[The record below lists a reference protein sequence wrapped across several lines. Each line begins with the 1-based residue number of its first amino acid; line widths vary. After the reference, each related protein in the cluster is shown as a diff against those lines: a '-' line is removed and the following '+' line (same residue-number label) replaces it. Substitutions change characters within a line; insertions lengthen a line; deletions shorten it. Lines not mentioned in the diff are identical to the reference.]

1 MTDPHGN
8 EPVEFDDATAE
19 ALISALSTTAS
30 SVESQSGPR
39 SSYKTTGLA
48 EFRGHFAELF
58 DQNGTTA
65 AIGARDLVSTMR
77 TVSGWVQ
84 TMQAAAKR
92 ENDRRRRAREFD
104 ERQANRNLVERWHDD
119 WFGGEKAPTEQA
131 EPKPTFSDPT
141 VSVGSRQTPNPG
153 SGGGGGGG
161 TSSAKPEDLRS
172 FATGSSQL
180 NADLS
185 GKPGALRGKFEDFA
199 AKCHW
204 GTISSSG
211 LVSGFE
217 KWLSDND
224 QDVTWANTVADAFA
238 AAGGEG
244 SVSTVS
250 DAALGAALQA
260 AGVSAT
266 RSALAF
272 EPPTAYGAQP
282 TTGFSMDPV
291 NTTTGN
297 FVEPETDLTF
307 LPASAGLAVTRMY
320 NSLDQRVGLFGPGW
334 ASILETRLLLDD
346 DGASLVEAD
355 GRQIRFPRSGAGWG
369 RGVGEN
375 RWLAAEDDLLVVRDN
390 TGVRIDFT
398 PAGIWVGQ
406 SAGPGTAVH
415 VDRDADDL
423 PVRLRHERG
432 RSVDV
437 EYVAGRVAVLRASD
451 GRRVEYGYDD
461 RLRLVSV
468 TAATG
473 TRRYGWNE
481 DDLVVTVTNAA
492 GVVEADN
499 TYDADRRVVEQRSP
513 HGRRVR
519 FAYLPGRVTA
529 ISDDDGSRSNAW
541 IADPKGRLVGVIDSD
556 DQRQSMS
563 YDPHGNLVSSTA
575 RDGSVAVHAYD
586 ARGRRV
592 RTVTPSGADVTTGYD
607 EHDRVTTVVAESGAV
622 TTFAYQGE
630 DRDPSVITDP
640 LGGRTELTWQ
650 DGLLVRAVDPTGVT
664 FTLTH
669 DAHGE
674 LASVTNTA
682 GDTTR
687 IERDVLGQVTAVA
700 SPSGA
705 RTEYRYDAAGNVVA
719 RQDPDGAVWRSEYD
733 PAGRVTAQVDPTG
746 ARTTIAYGPDGEVAA
761 VTDAL
766 GRVTSQTHDDQ
777 GNTASVTL
785 PDGAS
790 WSFAHDALS
799 RLRAV
804 TDPTGARWLRE
815 YSVDGALTATV
826 DPTGVRQESS
836 ADPSTGVQT
845 LRDAFSTSAVRFD
858 EFGRPVERTSDATGA
873 ELVTYDAAG
882 NPVELVDGEGGLTRL
897 ERDLAGRV
905 VALTTPSGARST
917 YEYDACGRPAAAV
930 DPLGA
935 RTTLAHD
942 AESRVVARTLPTG
955 EVERTE
961 YDAVGRVVT
970 RSTPGSGTTRYR
982 WDTAGRLVSV
992 QDARFGRRRFR
1003 HDAAGQVTEVV
1014 DGLGGVTRYE
1024 YDTRGRVVTVTD
1036 PTGAI
1041 TRRAYDAADR
1051 LVAETDPLGRTSTI
1065 EYDAAGRPV
1074 RQTGRDGRVVV
1085 WSYDAAGRR
1094 QRLEVDGTLQGEVS
1108 HDPVGRRI
1116 IVTDHTRGPGRTL
1129 DHELQYDRRG
1139 LLVRRARGD
1148 QAVAWE
1154 YDADGLRA
1162 ARTDPDGTRSEMR
1175 RDAAGRLVAVERDG
1189 RPAGTFSYDAVGR
1202 VVESGSGDLV
1212 QHWTYRA
1219 GALVAHTA
1227 TTPDGVSETTVERD
1241 DDDRISAISGADG
1254 RVTYRHDAAGQL
1266 VSALDDDGRGRT
1278 WTYDAGG
1285 RLVAETVD
1293 GVETR
1298 HEYDAAGVLLAS
1310 TTDGERT
1317 EYVADGLGRRVRRTA
1332 PDGATTEYTWSALG
1346 YLGGVVER
1354 DAEYRETH
1362 RVELWVDVLG
1372 ELADAGGAETWWDTA
1387 ALVPTLVSVAGTSLL
1402 ELPGGVTLV
1411 GDAADVNGWRGAR
1424 ATDAQDPWA
1433 VLAAATDLQS
1443 ELGLPTGVTL
1453 SATGGLGVGGLEW
1466 LGARVYDPVARG
1478 FLSADP
1484 LAPVVGAG
1492 WAGNPYSYAGNDPLH
1507 AIDPLGLR
1515 PATDEDLKAYNDA
1528 RVGNFATAGNW
1539 IADHKEA
1546 IAAYAAIGVGV
1557 ALMFVPGGALV
1568 TLAMAATSGGLLA
1581 GGFSVLKQ
1589 GPDSGNVNWGEVG
1602 RQSLIGFGTGLLG
1615 GGVASGLK
1623 AAAGATGAAS
1633 SAGTGVM
1640 STVGR
1645 GVMSQTGRAATAASV
1660 EGGASNGVDYMT
1672 DPALEGKRNVSDF
1685 LQTTGA
1691 GVVSGA
1697 GSSVASSA
1705 MQKGLDLNDL
1715 MPAGTGRHAAPL
1727 SGDHGASSR
1736 GFAFANGAVGLGA
1749 DSVAGAGGSVLNET
1763 LKPQGDTG
1771 EDLNRDGWNGFL
1783 GGGEGP
1789 LPVGSRAR

>member
-8 EPVEFDDATAE
+8 EPVEFDDATAD
-19 ALISALSTTAS
+19 ALASALTTTAS
-30 SVESQSGPR
+30 SIESQSGSR
-39 SSYKTTGLA
+39 FSFSSTALL

-58 DQNGTTA
+58 DQNRVTA
-65 AIGARDLVSTMR
+65 ATGARDLVSTMR
-77 TVSGWVQ
+77 TVSQWVR

-104 ERQANRNLVERWHDD
+104 ERQADRNLVERWHDD
-119 WFGGEKAPTEQA
+119 WFGGEQAPTEQA
-131 EPKPTFSDPT
+131 EPKPTFPQPD
-141 VSVGSRQTPNPG
+141 VAVGSRQTPNPG
-153 SGGGGGGG
+153 GGGGGGG

-180 NADLS
+180 DADLS
-185 GKPGALRGKFEDFA
+185 GKPGALRGKFSDFA

-217 KWLSDND
+217 KWLSDNA

-272 EPPTAYGAQP
+272 DPPSAYGAQP

-297 FVEPETDLTF
+297 FVEPETDLAF
-307 LPASAGLAVTRMY
+307 LPASAALAITRMY
-320 NSLDQRVGLFGPGW
+320 NSLDRSVGLFGPGW
-334 ASILETRLLLDD
+334 ASVLETRLLLDD
-346 DGASLVEAD
+346 EGASLVEAD
-355 GRQIRFPRSGAGWG
+355 GRQIRFPRRGAGWD

-375 RWLAAEDDLLVVRDN
+375 RWLAAEGDLLVVRDN
-390 TGVRIDFT
+390 AGVRIDFT
-398 PAGIWVGQ
+398 PAGVWVGQ
-406 SAGPGTAVH
+406 SAGPGTAVR
-415 VDRDADDL
+415 VDRDGDDL

-437 EYVAGRVAVLRASD
+437 EYVDGRVAVLRASD

-461 RLRLVSV
+461 QDRLVSV
-468 TAATG
+468 TTAAG
-473 TRRYGWNE
+473 TRRYSWDE
-481 DDLVVTVTNAA
+481 DDLVVTVTSAA

-499 TYDADRRVVEQRSP
+499 TYDAERRVVEQRSP

-529 ISDDDGSRSNAW
+529 ISDEDGSRSNAW
-541 IADPKGRLVGVIDSD
+541 IADPKGRLIGVIDSD

-575 RDGSVAVHAYD
+575 RDGSVAVHGYD
-586 ARGRRV
+586 ARGRRI
-592 RTVTPSGADVTTGYD
+592 RTVTPAGADVTTGYD
-607 EHDRVTTVVAESGAV
+607 EHDRVTTVVSESGAV
-622 TTFAYQGE
+622 TTFEYRGD
-630 DRDPSVITDP
+630 DRDPAVITDP
-640 LGGRTELTWQ
+640 LGGRTELTWH
-650 DGLLVRAVDPTGVT
+650 DGLLVRAVDQTGVV
-664 FTLTH
+664 FSQQH

-674 LASVTNTA
+674 LVAVTNA
-682 GDTTR
+682 VGDTVR
-687 IERDVLGQVTAVA
+687 IERDTVGRVTAVVSA
-700 SPSGA
+700 TGA
-705 RTEYRYDAAGNVVA
+705 RTEYRYDAAGNAVA
-719 RQDPDGAVWRSEYD
+719 RQDADGAVWRSEYD
-733 PAGRVTAQVDPTG
+733 HAGRVTAQVDPTG
-746 ARTTIAYGPDGEVAA
+746 ARTTITYGADGEVATVA
-761 VTDAL
+761 DAL

-790 WSFAHDALS
+790 WGFVHDALS
-799 RLRAV
+799 RLREV

-815 YSVDGALTATV
+815 YAVDGALTATV

-836 ADPSTGVQT
+836 TDPTTGMRT
-845 LRDAFSTSAVRFD
+845 LRDAFSSSSVRFD
-858 EFGRPVERTSDATGA
+858 EFGRPVERTSDTTGA

-905 VALTTPSGARST
+905 VALTLPSGARTT

-935 RTTLAHD
+935 RTTLTYD
-942 AESRVVARTLPTG
+942 ADSRVVARTLPTG

-961 YDAVGRVVT
+961 YDAVGRVLT
-970 RSTPGSGTTRYR
+970 WTTPGSGTTRYR
-982 WDTAGRLVSV
+982 WDTAGRLASV

-1003 HDAAGQVTEVV
+1003 YDAAGQVTEVV

-1024 YDTRGRVVTVTD
+1024 YDVRGRVVTVTD
-1036 PTGAI
+1036 PTGAV

-1065 EYDAAGRPV
+1065 EHDAAGRPV
-1074 RQTGRDGRVVV
+1074 RQVDRAGRVVV
-1085 WSYDAAGRR
+1085 WSYDAAGRK

-1108 HDPVGRRI
+1108 HDLVGRRVV
-1116 IVTDHTRGPGRTL
+1116 VTDHTRGPGRTL
-1129 DHELQYDRRG
+1129 DHELRYDRRG
-1139 LLVRRARGD
+1139 LLVRRSRGD
-1148 QAVAWE
+1148 RAVAWE

-1162 ARTDPDGTRSEMR
+1162 ARTDPDGTRTRLR

-1189 RPAGTFSYDAVGR
+1189 RTAGTFAYDASGR
-1202 VVESGSGDLV
+1202 VVESASGELV
-1212 QHWTYRA
+1212 QHWTYRG

-1227 TTPDGVSETTVERD
+1227 TTTEGVSRTTVERD
-1241 DDDRISAISGADG
+1241 ADDRIAAVTGGGG
-1254 RVTYRHDAAGQL
+1254 RVTYRHDDAGQL

-1285 RLVAETVD
+1285 RLVAETLD

-1298 HEYDAAGVLLAS
+1298 HEYDVAGALLAS
-1310 TTDGERT
+1310 TTDGDRT
-1317 EYVADGLGRRVRRTA
+1317 EYVADGLGRRIRRTA
-1332 PDGATTEYTWSALG
+1332 PDGSTTEYAWSPLG

-1354 DAEYRETH
+1354 DVAYRETG
-1362 RVELWVDVLG
+1362 RIDLWVDVLG
-1372 ELADAGGAETWWDTA
+1372 ELADAAGAETWWDTA
-1387 ALVPTLVSVAGTSLL
+1387 AVVPTLVSVAGTSLF

-1411 GDAADVNGWRGAR
+1411 GDAADAAGWRGAR
-1424 ATDAQDPWA
+1424 ATDPHDPWA
-1433 VLAAATDLQS
+1433 VLAAATGLQS
-1443 ELGLPTGVTL
+1443 GLGLPTGVAL
-1453 SATGGLGVGGLEW
+1453 SATGGLDVGGLEW

-1515 PATDEDLKAYNDA
+1515 PATDKDLKAYNDA
-1528 RVGNFATAGNW
+1528 HVGNFAAAGNW

-1546 IAAYAAIGVGV
+1546 ILATAMIVGGV

-1568 TLAMAATSGGLLA
+1568 TMAMAASSGALLA
-1581 GGFSVLKQ
+1581 GGFSIVKQ
-1589 GPDSGNVNWGEVG
+1589 GPDSGNVDWGEVG
-1602 RQSLIGFGTGLLG
+1602 RQTLIGFGTGLLG
-1615 GGVASGLK
+1615 GGAASGLK
-1623 AAAGATGAAS
+1623 AAAGASTVVN

-1645 GVMSQTGRAATAASV
+1645 GVMSQTGRAATAASI
-1660 EGGASNGVDYMT
+1660 EGGASNGADYLT
-1672 DPALEGKRNVSDF
+1672 DPSLEGKRNVSDF

-1697 GSSVASSA
+1697 TGSVASSGL
-1705 MQKGLDLNDL
+1705 QKATDLTNL
-1715 MPAGTGRHAAPL
+1715 FPAGTGRHAAPV
-1727 SGDHGASSR
+1727 SGDHGSQSLPFTIANEVV
-1736 GFAFANGAVGLGA
+1736 GFGA
-1749 DSVAGAGGSVLNET
+1749 DGVAGAGASVLNEG
-1763 LKPQGDTG
+1763 LKPGGDTG
-1771 EDLNRDGWNGFL
+1771 EDLRPDAWNGFF

-1789 LPVGSRAR
+1789 LPIGSHAH